1 MFGKGVE
8 IWGFVDNIVR
18 DGTRG
23 KTTGREAVGFEYRI
37 KAGVLVVDGGNQ
49 CFVNGAPTNVGLV
62 FLRSGAY
69 ARSFTCDP
77 ERKGTAPEGLEIS
90 ATYTL
95 RTTASVTGNV
105 VTLNFSMANTFK
117 GSGTSPR
124 EGRLEMFARSS
135 TKGMVRIRFD
145 GQTCTVLA
153 VSTEQET
160 VADLRPA
167 SGAPYRETEVRL
179 RVPSPTA
186 TCSFLGD

>member
-1 MFGKGVE
+1 MLVCERGRIVALLLLGVIWLAGTGASAQGFQMFGKGVE

-77 ERKGTAPEGLEIS
+77 E
-90 ATYTL
+90 
-95 RTTASVTGNV
+95 
-105 VTLNFSMANTFK
+105 
-117 GSGTSPR
+117 
-124 EGRLEMFARSS
+124 
-135 TKGMVRIRFD
+135 
-145 GQTCTVLA
+145 
-153 VSTEQET
+153 
-160 VADLRPA
+160 
-167 SGAPYRETEVRL
+167 
-179 RVPSPTA
+179 
-186 TCSFLGD
+186 